1 MQIVRQHKEENVK
14 RVLLL
19 EFPLYGTVKD
29 LRKKKQRRNR

>member
-1 MQIVRQHKEENVK
+1 MQIARHKEENVK

-29 LRKKKQRRNR
+29 PRKKKQRRNR